1 MTLLI
6 LGRGLAGYTPTASG
20 RELVYS
26 IYVQTVPVADFQGVF
41 TAIKDQGTMLESIYE
56 RN

>member
-1 MTLLI
+1 M
-6 LGRGLAGYTPTASG
+6 PTRSG

-26 IYVQTVPVADFQGVF
+26 IYVQTVPIADVEAVF
-41 TAIKDQGTMLESIYE
+41 TPIKDQGRMVEIIYE

>member
-1 MTLLI
+1 VI

-26 IYVQTVPVADFQGVF
+26 IYVQTVPIADVPALF
-41 TAIKDQGTMLESIYE
+41 TPIKDQGTMLEAIYA